1 MIAVRV
7 YTLYLK
13 AHYSDAAVAGMT
25 YSHLRRHLRCRQL
38 QMGQK
43 VRSIEKKCLIG
54 HRLTIQLGLTLSE
67 PRLELFAGRIEA
79 LTLL

>member
-13 AHYSDAAVAGMT
+13 AHYSDAEVAGMT
-25 YSHLRRHLRCRQL
+25 YSHLGHQL

-43 VRSIEKKCLIG
+43 VRSTENEG
-54 HRLTIQLGLTLSE
+54 D
-67 PRLELFAGRIEA
+67 A
-79 LTLL
+79 TLLFVP